1 MLLSSKE
8 IVKVIISTDNIGSNI
23 PRHERVK
30 VKVRGKNDV
39 FVKLFLVKFF
49 FCLLHINQSN
59 KKMTFV

>member
-30 VKVRGKNDV
+30 VKVRGQNV
-39 FVKLFLVKFF
+39 VLVKLFLVKFF
-49 FCLLHINQSN
+49 FFVYCILINPI
-59 KKMTFV
+59 KK